1 MNKNIKNMCKEL
13 KREFRSEYGMGNN
26 LFIDA
31 VDLTDCYNTS
41 ERGALALEI
50 NYLADNET
58 KALSKTIFVLTN
70 NNVVHYTIIYKKNV

>member
-1 MNKNIKNMCKEL
+1 MLHEGNVEKVIVYLNDGDTFTFTEITSV
-13 KREFRSEYGMGNN
+13 SEH
-26 LFIDA
+26 
-31 VDLTDCYNTS
+31 TS

-70 NNVVHYTIIYKKNV
+70 NNVVHYTIIYKKNVWP